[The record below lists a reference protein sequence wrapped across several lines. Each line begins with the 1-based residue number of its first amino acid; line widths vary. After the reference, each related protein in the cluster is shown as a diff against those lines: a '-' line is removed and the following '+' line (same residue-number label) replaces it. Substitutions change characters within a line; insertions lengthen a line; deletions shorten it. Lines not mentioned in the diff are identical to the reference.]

1 MTSKA
6 IEVFDW
12 HKSFLDK
19 SADEKTF
26 ILTKTILNTKHT
38 KSNLNPNE
46 TVTTDN
52 RDPPWINNKI
62 KSLIKNKTE

>member
-46 TVTTDN
+46 TVTIDN
-52 RDPPWINNKI
+52 RDPPWIRK
-62 KSLIKNKTE
+62 KSNLQLKKTES